1 MTETKTMYCVASV
14 QNGQALYWDGR
25 KLSGFG
31 RAKLYKLRG
40 SATVVSDL
48 KIREPSTVLPVT
60 VTVSG
65 GGPMN

>member
-1 MTETKTMYCVASV
+1 MTETKTMYCVASAKD
-14 QNGQALYWDGR
+14 GQTLYWDGR

-48 KIREPSTVLPVT
+48 KIRESSAVLPVT
-60 VTVSG
+60 ITVSD
-65 GGPMN
+65 GGPMD